1 LQEITP
7 RVTATML
14 PILLATVKTD
24 LGPRTELRVTPT
36 LQSAADEGWTPEALR
51 EAIADL
57 VIPGVSKARLQRTAD
72 ALATIVTEAA

>member
-1 LQEITP
+1 
-7 RVTATML
+7 ML
-14 PILLATVKTD
+14 PILVDTVKTD

-36 LQSAADEGWTPEALR
+36 LQLATDEGWTPEALR

-72 ALATIVTEAA
+72 ALATIVTEAV